1 VIKTNGQGGVTSGA
15 AGTYTSPSGTVYNG
29 TYKGNTNV
37 NSQSGYSSNKSV
49 TVNGQTYSTSTQ
61 NRSTTIVT
69 PQGSQTI
76 VYPVRDR

>member
-15 AGTYTSPSGTVYNG
+15 AGTYTSPSGMVYNG
-29 TYKGNTNV
+29 TYNGNTNV
-37 NSQSGYSSNKSV
+37 NSKSGYSSNKST

-61 NRSTTIVT
+61 NKSTTIVT